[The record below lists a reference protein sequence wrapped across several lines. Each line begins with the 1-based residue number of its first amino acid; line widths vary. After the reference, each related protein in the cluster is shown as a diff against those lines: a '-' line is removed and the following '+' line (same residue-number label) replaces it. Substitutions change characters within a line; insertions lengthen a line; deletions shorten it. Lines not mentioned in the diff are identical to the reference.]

1 MLANLRNLG
10 RLAGWPLGRLA
21 GLAAALLVAVVL
33 ALLCHS
39 RTPPPIVERSSRGL
53 ALATLPHVAAL
64 VAPSARVRTRANRGT
79 RQGLSRTLRRSQ
91 CRACWPPSRWI
102 SRRYRSAQR
111 PERVRAW
118 SARERCESAEVAR
131 PHLRSASRRW
141 AGWRPLRCHKPGMQ
155 ATARAHRR
163 PARRY
168 QGAEH
173 VGQFQSRARQKPRPA
188 PHSQQW
194 RQAKPDVL
202 AWRDESESRKPC
214 AWDFVVREPRNS
226 VALERGGL

>member
-1 MLANLRNLG
+1 MSWRVWLLMLAT
-10 RLAGWPLGRLA
+10 LAVFATAWRRCSHR
-21 GLAAALLVAVVL
+21 LLVGDFP
-33 ALLCHS
+33 
-39 RTPPPIVERSSRGL
+39 TVERSSRGL

-64 VAPSARVRTRANRGT
+64 VAPSARVRTRASRGKH
-79 RQGLSRTLRRSQ
+79 RGLSQALRQSQ
-91 CRACWPPSRWI
+91 SSARCPARHCPQRYGSTPQPWRAQAPT
-102 SRRYRSAQR
+102 
-111 PERVRAW
+111 
-118 SARERCESAEVAR
+118 ARERCESPEVAK
-131 PHLRSASRRW
+131 PHLRSASRLW

-226 VALERGGL
+226 VALEVGCALVIDDKR